1 MNEMLTEWGPA
12 RHDHDN
18 PLSYEAIRAAIDQ
31 RDSDGPRPDD
41 N

>member
-1 MNEMLTEWGPA
+1 MNQQLIEWGPA
-12 RHDHDN
+12 RHDPDN
-18 PLSYEAIRAAIDQ
+18 PQCHDAIQAAIDR

>member
-1 MNEMLTEWGPA
+1 MNQQLREWGPA
-12 RHDHDN
+12 RHRPENAGQRESFRPALD
-18 PLSYEAIRAAIDQ
+18 L

>member
-1 MNEMLTEWGPA
+1 MHQQLLEWGPA
-12 RHDHDN
+12 RHDPEN
-18 PLSYEAIRAAIDQ
+18 PLCLDAIHAAIDQ